1 MNQRTK
7 LRYLPSICIVAN
19 SPETSWKKKH
29 WKIVLFPPLAF
40 SVSVMESLITK
51 ATTTTNRFP
60 GRISQHHAFS
70 GASSYRWKM
79 RKNSL
84 CRKSFLQ
91 KTQKKKKKTSN
102 WRMGG
107 LHLPSAVAFCSLPL
121 CSVEK
126 CIKNVGKCCLHFST
140 PLFQLC
146 SAASHFP
153 ANIRGTLPLSAVC
166 RSVIKCSKIKH
177 KIFKFKLF

>member
-1 MNQRTK
+1 MCSFPLWRFPF
-7 LRYLPSICIVAN
+7 R
-19 SPETSWKKKH
+19 SWKVSLPKQQPQRIDFLGEFPSNTLFSGRAHTGGKCAKIHCAEKVFFKKH
-29 WKIVLFPPLAF
+29 
-40 SVSVMESLITK
+40 
-51 ATTTTNRFP
+51 
-60 GRISQHHAFS
+60 
-70 GASSYRWKM
+70 
-79 RKNSL
+79 
-84 CRKSFLQ
+84 
-91 KTQKKKKKTSN
+91 KKKKKTSN